1 MRVKM
6 ATRAL
11 RALFLASL
19 AAIPL
24 AATPTAGADPWS
36 TAAVAMRT
44 LFTGPIVQALAAV
57 AVVISGLMYAFSTH
71 QDKGKIAALVFG
83 LAMALGSGTFLNWIT
98 GGTVAA
104 TIDAGIPVASCL
116 EDRASGSATEAELAP
131 ASAPDSAGPCA
142 GEGAER

>member
-1 MRVKM
+1 M
-6 ATRAL
+6 
-11 RALFLASL
+11 SL
-19 AAIPL
+19 AALAAAPL
-24 AATPTAGADPWS
+24 AAVPVAGADPWS

-44 LFTGPIVQALAAV
+44 LFTGPIVQGLAGV
-57 AVVISGLMYAFSTH
+57 AVVIAGLMYAFSTH

-104 TIDAGIPVASCL
+104 TIDAGTAAESCL
-116 EDRASGSATEAELAP
+116 EGAAASELESELESGFESGLE
-131 ASAPDSAGPCA
+131 SAPESESAGPCA